1 MTLRLSTGLRNGV
14 LDTKAEAENLQTST
28 TAFSFTAA
36 GGSSA
41 SGSTLVASGS
51 TLSAFRIGDNL
62 TIAGSANG
70 GTNGSFEMI
79 STTSGIVEVASG
91 SFTTEAASPQIII
104 ATSKGGSYVDLFR
117 NCVID
122 IYSGSQPATADLT
135 ESGTKLVHI
144 TLASGTF
151 VASSPANGLNFGV
164 VAAGVLAKETGE
176 VWSGIGLDDGTA
188 GWFRIYDNSYTTGAS
203 STAIRLDGAV
213 ATSGSQFNMSSTTV
227 VTAATT
233 TVDSVALTQPA
244 A

>member
-14 LDTKAEAENLQTST
+14 LDTKAEAENLLTST
-28 TAFSFTAA
+28 TNFSFTAA

-41 SGSTLVASGS
+41 SGSTVVSSGS
-51 TLSAFRIGDNL
+51 SFEDFRIGDNL
-62 TIAGSANG
+62 TIAGSANS
-70 GTNGSFEMI
+70 GTNDTFEMI
-79 STTSGIVEVASG
+79 STASGVVELASG
-91 SFTTEAASPQIII
+91 SFATEAAGQQIIL
-104 ATSKGGSYVDLFR
+104 ATAKGGSYVDLFR

-122 IYSGSQPATADLT
+122 IYSGTQPATADLT
-135 ESGTKLVHI
+135 ESGTKLVSI
-144 TLASGTF
+144 TLASGDF
-151 VASSPANGLNFGV
+151 VAGSPGNGLNFGA

-176 VWSGIGLDDGTA
+176 TWSGPGLDDGTA

-203 STAIRLDGAV
+203 SSAIRIDGAV
-213 ATSGSQFNMSSTTV
+213 STSGSQFNMSSTTV